1 MERKMRNPSTSKQL
15 LADGF
20 CVFTIKDLI
29 RTWHKME
36 TRGKRRGFKNIR
48 LAKNVNWEVYKS

>member
-1 MERKMRNPSTSKQL
+1 MRNPSTSKQL